1 MEAQLQ
7 RMRCPLLYCGG
18 KRMYASVLLI
28 ALTGP
33 LTLNTSKE
41 PVWLNDYAAAC
52 KQSQKLGK
60 PLALF
65 VGSGSAG
72 WNRMSRDGQLSEDT
86 AEILAKKYVCIY
98 VDTNRNEGHELAV
111 ALEMPNHLGI
121 VISDSTGTY
130 QAFRHEGDL
139 RAQDLNRYLHRYSDP
154 QRVVTTTESN
164 PGDDPP
170 PRYYRPQYSVT
181 PASYSTYSVG
191 RSC

>member
-1 MEAQLQ
+1 
-7 RMRCPLLYCGG
+7 
-18 KRMYASVLLI
+18 MYASVLLV

-33 LTLNTSKE
+33 MALDTSKD
-41 PVWLNDYAAAC
+41 PVWLTDYSLAC
-52 KQSQKLGK
+52 KQCLSLGK

-72 WNRMSRDGQLSEDT
+72 WNRMSKDGQLAEET

-98 VDTNRNEGHELAV
+98 VDANRKEGRDLAV

-121 VISDSTGTY
+121 VISDSTGAI

-139 RAQDLNRYLHRYSDP
+139 RSQDLTRYLRRYSDP

-170 PRYYRPQYSVT
+170 PRYSRPEYYSVT
-181 PASYSTYSVG
+181 PASYSTFSVG

>member
-1 MEAQLQ
+1 
-7 RMRCPLLYCGG
+7 
-18 KRMYASVLLI
+18 MYASVLLI

-33 LTLNTSKE
+33 LTLNTSKN
-41 PVWLNDYAAAC
+41 PVWLDDYSLAC
-52 KQSQKLGK
+52 KQCLKLGK

-65 VGSGSAG
+65 VGSGAAG
-72 WNRMSRDGQLSEDT
+72 WNRMTRDGHLSEET
-86 AEILAKKYVCIY
+86 AEILAKKYVCLY
-98 VDTNRNEGHELAV
+98 VDTNRKEGRELAI

-121 VISDSTGTY
+121 VISDSSGGY

-139 RAQDLNRYLHRYSDP
+139 RNQDLNRYLTRYSDP

-170 PRYYRPQYSVT
+170 PRYSRPEYSVR
-181 PASYSTYSVG
+181 PASYSTFSVG